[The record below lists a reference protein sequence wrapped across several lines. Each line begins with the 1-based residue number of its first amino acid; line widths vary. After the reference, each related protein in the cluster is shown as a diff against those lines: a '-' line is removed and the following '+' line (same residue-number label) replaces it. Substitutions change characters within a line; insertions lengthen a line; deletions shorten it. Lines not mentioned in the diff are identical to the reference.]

1 VSQSLVKEAKRLNKD
16 QHLQYVHLKS
26 VGSRDSKNV
35 KEMLDFVNP
44 RTIDIRQNKYNP
56 EPIIS
61 QSIVTNPKLFVPNY
75 PSKIN
80 YTAQNYD
87 FITHSKQKEL
97 S

>member
-1 VSQSLVKEAKRLNKD
+1 
-16 QHLQYVHLKS
+16 
-26 VGSRDSKNV
+26 
-35 KEMLDFVNP
+35 MLDFVNP
-44 RTIDIRQNKYNP
+44 RTIEIRQNKYKP

-61 QSIVTNPKLFVPNY
+61 QSLVTNPKLFVPNY

-97 S
+97 NLVIKSLDVVSFSQRAEAANSRGI